1 MSKIDIS
8 TVYKDRI
15 KQIDEDM
22 KKAKKSKKWT
32 DFYKLKQEKENL
44 EHILTKK

>member
-1 MSKIDIS
+1 MSKLDIS

-15 KQIDEDM
+15 KQIDKDM
-22 KKAKKSKKWT
+22 EKAKKSKRWA
-32 DFYKLKQEKENL
+32 DFYKLKQEKDNL